1 MLSVREISENIE
13 QETLAPWAAKS
24 SQAVRD
30 SEEAADDLR
39 TAFQRD
45 RDRIIHSTPFRKLK
59 HKTQVYLCPGDHYR
73 TRLTHSMEV
82 SQIARTIARALRL
95 NEDLTEAAGKDGGSA
110 KWAIK
115 DGTMVVVPGSGSIR
129 TKEYF
134 GDCQLHIEF
143 KTPIPGK
150 DNTLQMKGNSGIM
163 LQSRYEVQ
171 VLDCE
176 DNPTY
181 VNGWVGSVYKQSA
194 PLANAFTKTNEWQVY
209 DIYWKAPRFG
219 TNDELE
225 SPAMITVV
233 LNGIVV
239 QNNYVLKGNTP
250 YTGLPKY
257 VAHGRMPLSLQDHG
271 VEVAFRNI
279 WIRDL

>member
-1 MLSVREISENIE
+1 MNNDILLSLKNVSFGYNDEDVLCDINLNIKRGE
-13 QETLAPWAAKS
+13 FIGIVGLNGSGKSTL
-24 SQAVRD
+24 
-30 SEEAADDLR
+30 L
-39 TAFQRD
+39 
-45 RDRIIHSTPFRKLK
+45 KLILGVNK
-59 HKTQVYLCPGDHYR
+59 PTSG
-73 TRLTHSMEV
+73 EV
-82 SQIARTIARALRL
+82 LL
-95 NEDLTEAAGKDGGSA
+95 DGKDLTKWEAAGKDGGSA

>member
-1 MLSVREISENIE
+1 M
-13 QETLAPWAAKS
+13 
-24 SQAVRD
+24 
-30 SEEAADDLR
+30 
-39 TAFQRD
+39 
-45 RDRIIHSTPFRKLK
+45 
-59 HKTQVYLCPGDHYR
+59 
-73 TRLTHSMEV
+73 
-82 SQIARTIARALRL
+82 
-95 NEDLTEAAGKDGGSA
+95 GSCWEGWWIC
-110 KWAIK
+110 KMGYKGW
-115 DGTMVVVPGSGSIR
+115 VVVPGSGSIR